1 MNRKKRRVAGAIAIE
16 AVLSLTVFMLA
27 ILALLMGSML
37 MHAQAQM
44 QYALNQT
51 AKEISGYF
59 YLLDKFGVAS
69 ALSQKTTDTA
79 AANVQQLND
88 SIGHIVSFAGE
99 IKNDAGQIEQEAT
112 ETIENAKAGTLTD
125 EDIARLKSIGADEKE
140 KIEAEVETIKDDIQL
155 LKKADKKEMFKGVL
169 QVFSRALIN
178 TAFSEYVTP
187 LVCEVLVPKYLT
199 QGDEDTY
206 FNALG
211 IDPTSISFK
220 GSQMLGDGRTINLV
234 VTYTVDA
241 SKLTLGFYKKEL
253 HFRHVASTCAWVRE
267 NSSGSLVSLSTV
279 DDYFDPEYMAQ
290 RAEELAKIR
299 EEQEAEK
306 AAREE
311 AEKNLRDE
319 FDELNSSIHSEE
331 SSEMDHGIEPLEE
344 EDETVDDE
352 AVKEFIEKYP
362 QGKALYEKYGA
373 AVITAVN
380 NCSDPNTAITLLL
393 NAEKGNPAYG
403 EEAVQA
409 LKKGGDDAVAAL
421 NLVPTKN
428 CAVAIT
434 RCKDSSAAEAIV
446 AVGKDRANEAVDA
459 IIKGEDPQGVADAIK
474 DLKGDALD
482 AFKKVGTT
490 KTVTDV
496 LKDGGFAAAYAFTLY
511 GEDVVKVIEN
521 SKSTPKAVVELIAEY
536 DEAALVP
543 LKNGYPLDQIK
554 GIMEEYETPGGNLLK
569 NGVTPDQIETLAAHG
584 LTPDYFNNPKNPHT
598 NRYCRNEEE
607 AEYLLNQYNEIHE
620 QFSDEVIKNLEERTM
635 AQTEIWKNNWKKEDL
650 ESRANGKTK
659 DEIGP
664 AVAGVLWKGHEEPF
678 FGTNALRPSEFEA
691 ANKNKP
697 KELRQ
702 IQHVDPKRLE
712 KDMAPIPDPCDQRVK
727 AAIESIP
734 DDGIYADYEDHTKGA
749 GSHAEIYAVN
759 EALLAGANPE
769 DLLVYVN
776 RVKKGKSDKY
786 DPMET
791 CPHCAA
797 ILKELGVKVLSNVE
811 VHE

>member
-88 SIGHIVSFAGE
+88 SIGHIVSFSGE
-99 IKNDAGQIEQEAT
+99 IKNDIGEIEQEAT
-112 ETIENAKAGTLTD
+112 ETIENAKAGNLTD
-125 EDIARLKSIGADEKE
+125 EDIARLKSIGADEKD

-290 RAEELAKIR
+290 RAEELAKLR

-344 EDETVDDE
+344 EDEAVDDE

-362 QGKALYEKYGA
+362 EGKALYEKYGPD
-373 AVITAVN
+373 VITAVN
-380 NCSDPNTAITLLL
+380 KCSDPNAAITLLL

-421 NLVPTKN
+421 NKVPSKECAQVVAANGSRAAVIIAANGKDAVTAIGSNDSPIDAIKAIERAN
-428 CAVAIT
+428 NAADRATVIQALNLAPTQDCAVAIM
-434 RCKDSSAAEAIV
+434 RCKDATAAEAII
-446 AVGKDRANEAVDA
+446 AVGKDRAVEAADA
-459 IIKGEDPQGVADAIK
+459 INNSEDLQSTADAIK
-474 DLKGDALD
+474 KLKGDALD
-482 AFKKVGTT
+482 VFKKVGTS
-490 KTVTDV
+490 KLCTDV
-496 LKDGGFAAAYAFTLY
+496 LKTDGFEAAYILINYSKKGLQLY
-511 GEDVVKVIEN
+511 
-521 SKSTPKAVVELIAEY
+521 
-536 DEAALVP
+536 
-543 LKNGYPLDQIK
+543 
-554 GIMEEYETPGGNLLK
+554 K
-569 NGVTPDQIETLAAHG
+569 NGVSTDQILALESHG
-584 LTPDYFNNPKNPHT
+584 LTPDVFAAPGKTGRHCDNK
-598 NRYCRNEEE
+598 EE
-607 AEYLLNQYNEIHE
+607 AQKLLESYDKIHSEFTKGEIE
-620 QFSDEVIKNLEERTM
+620 ALKQATVAYEAQLKAEGKKNAVIK
-635 AQTEIWKNNWKKEDL
+635 
-650 ESRANGKTK
+650 
-659 DEIGP
+659 P
-664 AVAGVLWKGHEEPF
+664 AVAGVYDKKNHKIYYA
-678 FGTNALRPSEFEA
+678 TNALRPEDEKGHEIKSES
-691 ANKNKP
+691 
-697 KELRQ
+697 
-702 IQHVDPKRLE
+702 
-712 KDMAPIPDPCDQRVK
+712 APIPNPCDPRLK
-727 AAIESIP
+727 TLIDNMP
-734 DDGIYADYEDHTKGA
+734 DDIEAKYHVQSKGK

-759 EALLAGANPE
+759 QALLAGADPK
-769 DLLVYVN
+769 DILIYVN
-776 RVKKGKSDKY
+776 HASGSESETKY
-786 DPMET
+786 TPFVT
-791 CPHCAA
+791 CPHCEY
-797 ILKELGVKVLSNVE
+797 ILQGFNVLSNVE
-811 VHE
+811 I

>member
-88 SIGHIVSFAGE
+88 SIGHIVSFSGE
-99 IKNDAGQIEQEAT
+99 IKNDIGEIEQEAT
-112 ETIENAKAGTLTD
+112 ETIENAKAGNLTD
-125 EDIARLKSIGADEKE
+125 EDIARLKSIGADEKD

-380 NCSDPNTAITLLL
+380 NCSDPNAAITLLL

-421 NLVPTKN
+421 NKVPSKECAQVVAANGSRAAVIIAANGKDAVTAIGSNDSPIDAIKAIEGATDKKTVIQALNLAPTKE
-428 CAVAIT
+428 CAVAIM
-434 RCKDSSAAEAIV
+434 RCKDATAAEAII
-446 AVGKDRANEAVDA
+446 AVGKDRAVEAADA
-459 IIKGEDPQGVADAIK
+459 INNSEDLQSTADAIK
-474 DLKGDALD
+474 KLQGDALD
-482 AFKKVGTT
+482 AFKKVGTS
-490 KTVTDV
+490 KLCTDV
-496 LKDGGFAAAYAFTLY
+496 LKTDGFEAAYILINYSENGLQLY
-511 GEDVVKVIEN
+511 
-521 SKSTPKAVVELIAEY
+521 
-536 DEAALVP
+536 
-543 LKNGYPLDQIK
+543 KNGLSTDQIVSL
-554 GIMEEYETPGGNLLK
+554 ES
-569 NGVTPDQIETLAAHG
+569 HG
-584 LTPDYFNNPKNPHT
+584 LTPDVFANTKNRHVNNAK
-598 NRYCRNEEE
+598 E
-607 AEYLLNQYNEIHE
+607 AQKLLATYNEIHRDFTEKQIQTLKDNVVAME
-620 QFSDEVIKNLEERTM
+620 QYY
-635 AQTEIWKNNWKKEDL
+635 
-650 ESRANGKTK
+650 K
-659 DEIGP
+659 DNMDPNDIGP
-664 AVAGVLWKGHEEPF
+664 AVAGVYNRKTGQFYYSMNAERPKPGEDALPPKG
-678 FGTNALRPSEFEA
+678 
-691 ANKNKP
+691 
-697 KELRQ
+697 
-702 IQHVDPKRLE
+702 
-712 KDMAPIPDPCDQRVK
+712 VK
-727 AAIESIP
+727 YIEDIIKGMP
-734 DDGIYADYEDHTKGA
+734 DDVKNSYPQTKGA
-749 GSHAEIYAVN
+749 GSHAEVYAVAA
-759 EALLAGANPE
+759 ALADGADID

-776 RVKKGKSDKY
+776 YTSINNKSLKEYKKNGTIPEAEY
-786 DPMET
+786 NPFVT
-791 CPHCAA
+791 CPHCEY
-797 ILKELGVKVLSNVE
+797 ILNELKVLSNVE
-811 VHE
+811 I